1 MYTKSAAH
9 SHTSRVLCLSNYRN
23 LSNDQATAAI
33 QNLLKSINAGSTSA
47 GSLQQDKP
55 FTTLAE
61 LLQSST
67 TVPAIEKANSSFKE
81 DLLVRHLPS
90 TLLFLEHQVDDFSDA
105 QADEDIMRASAQA
118 LDQDQQNSILR
129 RVLRSPQLA
138 QGLVSLTAALRDG
151 GLPSV
156 SDALGI
162 KVENGGFTQRGSGVP
177 LSGGAAVE
185 AFLEGIKKSVE
196 EEMKSK

>member
-1 MYTKSAAH
+1 ME
-9 SHTSRVLCLSNYRN
+9 
-23 LSNDQATAAI
+23 DQATAAI
-33 QNLLKSINAGSTSA
+33 QNLLKSINAGSTPGA
-47 GSLQQDKP
+47 GQQQDKP

-61 LLQSST
+61 LLSPT
-67 TVPAIEKANSSFKE
+67 TTIPAVEKADSSFKE
-81 DLLVRHLPS
+81 DLLARHLPS
-90 TLLFLEHQVDDFSDA
+90 TLLFLEHQVDDFSDT
-105 QADEDIMRASAQA
+105 QVDEDVARASAQA
-118 LDQDQQNSILR
+118 LDQTQQDTILK

-162 KVENGGFTQRGSGVP
+162 EVENGGYTQRGSGVP

-185 AFLEGIKKSVE
+185 AFLEGIKRSVE
-196 EEMKSK
+196 KETGSR